1 MSRTD
6 AALIAMLPVGALI
19 AVIAHCLMHDTES
32 RRVEP
37 VQPARPVVEER
48 RPPAFDACDE
58 STYTYIWNETQGDM
72 FLLCPS
78 YGYGVPVPGGVWV
91 RCWGPDEELAKTA
104 FVSIPL
110 IVLPYELPK

>member
-6 AALIAMLPVGALI
+6 VVLIAMLPVSALMAVGAHGL
-19 AVIAHCLMHDTES
+19 VHDRES
-32 RRVEP
+32 HRVEP
-37 VQPARPVVEER
+37 VQQTDPVVEER

-78 YGYGVPVPGGVWV
+78 YGYGIPAPGGAWV
-91 RCWGPDEELAKTA
+91 RCWGPNEELAKTA
-104 FVSIPL
+104 FVSVPL